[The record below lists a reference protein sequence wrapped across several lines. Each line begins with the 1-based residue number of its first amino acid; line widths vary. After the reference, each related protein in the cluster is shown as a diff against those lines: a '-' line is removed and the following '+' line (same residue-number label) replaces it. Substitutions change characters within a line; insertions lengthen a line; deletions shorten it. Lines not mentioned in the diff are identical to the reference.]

1 MSTHIF
7 RLPEAIES
15 ELNTLV
21 DSTDLPKSY
30 FLLEALKA
38 YIREHKDMLRNA
50 SLLEKSTT
58 SESTTQQPLDSI
70 VSEYKSRLK

>member
-7 RLPEAIES
+7 RLPDAIES

-30 FLLEALKA
+30 FLLEALKS
-38 YIREHKDMLRNA
+38 YIRERKDMIRNA
-50 SLLEKSTT
+50 AMVEKASTG
-58 SESTTQQPLDSI
+58 EI
-70 VSEYKSRLK
+70 RLKSLASIIFE